1 MGTKSL
7 THRLIHLS
15 ISDLQFLPAIL
26 VCGLSVQL
34 CTDMK
39 SHLVLTIL
47 IVILDVCVSQI
58 APPVDTV
65 FAKGGTCLYKIYK
78 EYNACMNVQQER
90 LNRDT
95 GKMSRYVTVSEQQT
109 SLNRIGCCAYWEFL
123 SCVERAADEKC
134 HKDKTDM
141 REYTR
146 QLGSAV
152 PLHICEEEVPRDSDV
167 CDSANSLTN
176 RFNYCLFFSLLLILK
191 FFELI
196 F

>member
-1 MGTKSL
+1 
-7 THRLIHLS
+7 
-15 ISDLQFLPAIL
+15 
-26 VCGLSVQL
+26 
-34 CTDMK
+34 MK
-39 SHLVLTIL
+39 SYLVLPIFL
-47 IVILDVCVSQI
+47 VVFEPCLSQI

-95 GKMSRYVTVSEQQT
+95 GKLSKYVTLSEQQS

-134 HKDKTDM
+134 TNDRTDM

-152 PLHICEEEVPRDSDV
+152 PLHICEEEAPRDSDV
-167 CDSANSLTN
+167 CNHSQTIGINTI
-176 RFNYCLFFSLLLILK
+176 LFFSLLLIFNSFNWFSVSNYQWGSDCQYSVFK
-191 FFELI
+191 YWG
-196 F
+196 